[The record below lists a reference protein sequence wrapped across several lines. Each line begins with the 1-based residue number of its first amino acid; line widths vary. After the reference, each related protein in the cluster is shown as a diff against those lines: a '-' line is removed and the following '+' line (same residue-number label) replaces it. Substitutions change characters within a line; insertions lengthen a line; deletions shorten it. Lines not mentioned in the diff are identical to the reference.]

1 MVRLECFV
9 VLAFI
14 QEGKGEK
21 KPGIQR
27 SLLTL
32 PLNEEESRRL

>member
-14 QEGKGEK
+14 QEGKGK
-21 KPGIQR
+21 KIWHTKK
-27 SLLTL
+27 SLTL

>member
-21 KPGIQR
+21 TWHTKKSFDPAFK
-27 SLLTL
+27 
-32 PLNEEESRRL
+32 